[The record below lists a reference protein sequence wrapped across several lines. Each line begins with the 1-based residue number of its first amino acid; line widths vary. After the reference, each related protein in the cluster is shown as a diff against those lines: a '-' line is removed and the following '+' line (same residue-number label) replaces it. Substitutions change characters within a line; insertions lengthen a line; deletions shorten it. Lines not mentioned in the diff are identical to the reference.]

1 MLVSNRFQIR
11 CRFSPP
17 HCFIYFKPI
26 SWPCFERGV
35 TYSKWSATKQHH
47 KVRQPLFDRRRA
59 RSVCSVLLVPKVT
72 SFGAFS
78 VPVTFSSGILLVLGH
93 LDGML
98 GQLPQDFCHSLTITE
113 CAACGTI
120 LWYIYIS
127 QNTAQVSEDWNG
139 ARKISHE
146 KKDVGVV
153 AHRAPAY
160 GILSQ
165 WLSICANDAYSSI
178 RTFELSQKQWLQ
190 YVSPHPSNNQRLSFE
205 EQSNVQLCPDSCCI
219 PGRIKAIWI
228 ERY

>member
-1 MLVSNRFQIR
+1 M
-11 CRFSPP
+11 
-17 HCFIYFKPI
+17 
-26 SWPCFERGV
+26 
-35 TYSKWSATKQHH
+35 
-47 KVRQPLFDRRRA
+47 
-59 RSVCSVLLVPKVT
+59 LLVPKVT

-98 GQLPQDFCHSLTITE
+98 GQLPQDFYHSLTITE

-120 LWYIYIS
+120 LS

-165 WLSICANDAYSSI
+165 
-178 RTFELSQKQWLQ
+178 
-190 YVSPHPSNNQRLSFE
+190 
-205 EQSNVQLCPDSCCI
+205 
-219 PGRIKAIWI
+219 
-228 ERY
+228 